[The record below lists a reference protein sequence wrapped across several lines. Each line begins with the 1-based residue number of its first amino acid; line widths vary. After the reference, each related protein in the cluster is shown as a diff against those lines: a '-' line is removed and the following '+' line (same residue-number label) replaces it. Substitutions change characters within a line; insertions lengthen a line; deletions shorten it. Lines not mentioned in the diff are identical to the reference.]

1 MGSNPVVMNQPL
13 RKSELRAA
21 LVDLY
26 PYLKRLLLF
35 SVFTSLLVLA
45 PSGYM
50 FQVYDRVV
58 NSRNH
63 KTLLMLTFLVL
74 GLYVMLEVLDWV
86 RSQMMHDAG
95 LEFDKRLRG
104 RVFNAIFAARLQN
117 MPVGSAAQATG
128 DLKSIRDFLSSN
140 AFIAFIDAPLA
151 LLVLVLI
158 FAMHPY
164 LGWFAV
170 AGAVAQ
176 FAIGVVNERR
186 IREPLAAAGRSAI
199 GAQGYAGG
207 AFRNAQVIESMGML
221 NSIRKRW
228 LLRQQEFLYHQALA
242 SDSAGVNSAMSKLV
256 QSLGSSLLLGVG
268 CWLTLRGEL
277 HGSGM
282 IIASILGG
290 RVLSPLV
297 VIIGGWRQVE
307 EVRDAWFRLDHLL
320 FSFPSPEKSM
330 SLPAPAGILSLDG
343 VVAGPPESR
352 VPILRNVAFTVAPGD
367 SIAVIGPSAA
377 GKTTLARV
385 LVGVWPAISG
395 KVRLDGSD
403 IYTWDKDELG
413 PYIGYLPQ
421 FVELFEGSIAEN
433 VARFGKPDMEK
444 VHEACR
450 MVGLEALI
458 ESLPGKYD
466 TPIGDDGAFLSGGQR
481 QRVALARA
489 VYGMPKFVV
498 LDEPNSNLDEAGD
511 AALLETLRQLH
522 DRKAT
527 VIVMTHRMNVLAAV
541 EYIMLLVEGQ
551 IRMFGP
557 RDEVLAALQPKPTNS
572 QNGVRHE
579 PVAGGAPA

>member
-1 MGSNPVVMNQPL
+1 MKQPL
-13 RKSELRAA
+13 KQSELRAA

-35 SVFTSLLVLA
+35 SFFTSLLALA

-74 GLYVMLEVLDWV
+74 GLYVMLEMLEWV
-86 RSQMMHDAG
+86 RIQMMHDAG
-95 LEFDKRLRG
+95 LKFDKRLRV
-104 RVFNAIFAARLQN
+104 RTFNAIFAARLHN
-117 MPVGSAAQATG
+117 MPVGSASQAMG
-128 DLKSIRDFLSSN
+128 DMKSIRDFLSSKS
-140 AFIAFIDAPLA
+140 FIAFIDAPLA

-158 FAMHPY
+158 FSMHPY

-186 IREPLAAAGRSAI
+186 IREPLAAAGRSSM
-199 GAQGYAGG
+199 GAQGFAGG
-207 AFRNAQVIESMGML
+207 ALRNAQVIESMGML
-221 NSIRKRW
+221 NAVRKRW
-228 LLRQQEFLYHQALA
+228 LLRQQEFLYHQANA
-242 SDSAGVNSAMSKLV
+242 SDSAGANSSLSKLV
-256 QSLGSSLLLGVG
+256 QSLGSSLLLGAG
-268 CWLTLRGEL
+268 CWLTLKGEL

-297 VIIGGWRQVE
+297 VIIGSWRQVE

-320 FSFPSPEKSM
+320 HSFPAAEKSM
-330 SLPAPAGILSLDG
+330 SLPVPAGVLSVDG

-352 VPILRNVAFTVAPGD
+352 LPILRNIGFTVAPGD
-367 SIAVIGPSAA
+367 SVAVIGPSAS

-385 LVGVWPAISG
+385 LVGIWPAISG

-403 IYTWDKDELG
+403 IYTWDKEELG

-421 FVELFEGSIAEN
+421 FVELFDGSIAEN
-433 VARFGKPDMEK
+433 VARFGDPDMEK
-444 VHEACR
+444 VRAACR
-450 MVGLEALI
+450 MVGLDALI
-458 ESLPGKYD
+458 ESFPATYD
-466 TPIGDDGAFLSGGQR
+466 TQIGDDGAFLSGGQR
-481 QRVALARA
+481 QRIALARA
-489 VYGMPKFVV
+489 IYGMPKFVV

-511 AALLETLRQLH
+511 AALLETLRQLRA
-522 DRKAT
+522 RKTT
-527 VIVMTHRMNVLAAV
+527 VIVMTHRMNILAAV
-541 EYIMLLVEGQ
+541 EYIMLLVDGQ
-551 IRMFGP
+551 IRLFGQ
-557 RDEVLAALQPKPTNS
+557 RDEVLSTLQPQPSHS
-572 QNGVRHE
+572 QNGASLE
-579 PVAGGAPA
+579 PAAGGAPA